1 MDGFP
6 TVKDSL
12 SSLHIV
18 QKHSVSSEG
27 NHISQRGQVRSW
39 LFCSSSSILRAL
51 RAILLSAPTLAFI
64 LKHTELTDE
73 VFSNPSTLPISLCLW
88 PPKLRHRYIAM
99 DRASFSSPR
108 PPSP

>member
-73 VFSNPSTLPISLCLW
+73 VFSNPSTLPIS
-88 PPKLRHRYIAM
+88 
-99 DRASFSSPR
+99 PR
-108 PPSP
+108 SEEHTSELQSQFHLVCTLL